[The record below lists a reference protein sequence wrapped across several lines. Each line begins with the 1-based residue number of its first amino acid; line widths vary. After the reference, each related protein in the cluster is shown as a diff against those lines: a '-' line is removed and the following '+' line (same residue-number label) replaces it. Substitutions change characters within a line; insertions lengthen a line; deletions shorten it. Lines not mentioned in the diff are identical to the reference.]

1 MSADDRAGLL
11 DEAKGYV
18 TKDRNASYGEPEDNF
33 SNIAE
38 IWNAQGFRFGGGEG
52 VRPITS
58 TDVALM
64 MVGMKLARLK
74 HNPTHHDSWVDAAG
88 YVACGYDTVAPKHT
102 SLTDMEAGVKGK
114 RVDAFRATLEEV
126 NERIAAEGWLG
137 DNRCGN
143 ARDHE
148 PHSYSSGSRGFD
160 ALHTKNGDG
169 YWCDGYVSNPRK
181 RKQARDIETVKRVA
195 DRR

>member
-1 MSADDRAGLL
+1 VTADDRAGLL

-38 IWNAQGFRFGGGEG
+38 IWNAQGVSVNG
-52 VRPITS
+52 RPVDS

-74 HNPTHHDSWVDAAG
+74 HNPTHRDSWVDTAG
-88 YVACGYDTVAPKHT
+88 YVACGWDTAKGLNTPKPPEEHVQT
-102 SLTDMEAGVKGK
+102 
-114 RVDAFRATLEEV
+114 FRAMLEEV
-126 NERIAAEGWLG
+126 NERVAADGWIS

-148 PHSYSSGSRGFD
+148 PHPYDRY
-160 ALHTKNGDG
+160 DG
-169 YWCDGYVSNPRK
+169 NKGPAYFCDGYVLNHQRNQ
-181 RKQARDIETVKRVA
+181 RRDIEAVQRAA
-195 DRR
+195 DKQRKASDPGTP